1 MSTDLISLRG
11 LQAYGHHGVLAEERR
26 AGQTFVVDLDLAV
39 DLRPAAETDD
49 LSRTVDYGR
58 FATAVHDAVATEPVD
73 LLETLAERL
82 AGLALTE
89 PLVSWVRVSV
99 HKPQAPL
106 SVPVHDVAVTIE
118 RSRP

>member
-1 MSTDLISLRG
+1 MSADLISLRG
-11 LQAYGHHGVLAEERR
+11 LQAFGYHGVLAAERR
-26 AGQTFVVDLDLAV
+26 DGQTFVVDLDLAL
-39 DLRPAAETDD
+39 DLRPAAAADD

-58 FATAVHDAVATEPVD
+58 LAAAVHDAVATEPVD

-82 AGLALTE
+82 AGLALSE
-89 PLVSWVRVSV
+89 PLVSWVRVTV

-106 SVPVHDVAVTIE
+106 SVPLHDVAVTIE